1 MNDGAAGN
9 ATISTDAHARPSAD
23 PSPPATLLSSPAA
36 RGGGAGSPTATQN
49 LLVCETIPPLQL
61 VKRYLLYSKLV
72 KRIVPAEGARSGH
85 EGLSAAALALAVGVL
100 EDELG
105 T

>member
-36 RGGGAGSPTATQN
+36 RGGGAGYPTATQN

-61 VKRYLLYSKLV
+61 LTVS
-72 KRIVPAEGARSGH
+72 
-85 EGLSAAALALAVGVL
+85 
-100 EDELG
+100 
-105 T
+105 